1 MRTLRQHLVLS
12 YLLIIGLGAGGAA
25 AATWIA
31 VEQVYL
37 STQAANLLAQA
48 EAVAADLT
56 GQPPPLAAQPYSQV
70 VNAAPG
76 FHLHIVPSQNA
87 LMLNI
92 ARPSDLPVYFAPAG
106 DPLGFAA
113 LDLTAVEP
121 PQTPAASGADPF
133 PPLFERSEIIQAQQG
148 RPATAIR
155 RVAAADRRVLY
166 AAAPVRSADG
176 ALTSLVYI
184 ATPLPASG
192 WSALAPQTRWLLGA
206 ILAGLVGLAAAA
218 GWLMAANLARPLSRL
233 AGAAEAVAAGDLAH
247 SVPEQARLS
256 ELHSLGRAFN
266 TMTSSLHRADQ
277 AKQAFVADVSHEL
290 RTPLTIIKGTI
301 ETLQDG
307 AIDDLAVRGG
317 FLDSLAGETERLIQ
331 LVNDLLIL
339 NRAGAGALQL
349 TLEPTDLAA
358 LVRERAGRFAGLA
371 ASQGARVLVEADDA
385 DLWVLAD
392 AHRLAQVLDN
402 LLANAIRHAP
412 QATIRVTLA
421 GASDVVSCCVAD
433 SGGGIPA
440 AHLPH
445 IFERFY
451 RVDGSRNRAS
461 GGSGLGLAITRALV
475 QAQGGRIEAA
485 SVAGQGAAFT
495 FTLPRAAT

>member
-1 MRTLRQHLVLS
+1 M
-12 YLLIIGLGAGGAA
+12 
-25 AATWIA
+25 
-31 VEQVYL
+31 
-37 STQAANLLAQA
+37 
-48 EAVAADLT
+48 
-56 GQPPPLAAQPYSQV
+56 
-70 VNAAPG
+70 
-76 FHLHIVPSQNA
+76 
-87 LMLNI
+87 
-92 ARPSDLPVYFAPAG
+92 
-106 DPLGFAA
+106 
-113 LDLTAVEP
+113 
-121 PQTPAASGADPF
+121 
-133 PPLFERSEIIQAQQG
+133 
-148 RPATAIR
+148 
-155 RVAAADRRVLY
+155 
-166 AAAPVRSADG
+166 
-176 ALTSLVYI
+176 
-184 ATPLPASG
+184 
-192 WSALAPQTRWLLGA
+192 
-206 ILAGLVGLAAAA
+206 LAGLIGLAGAA
-218 GWLMAANLARPLSRL
+218 GWIMAANLARPLSRL

-247 SVPEQARLS
+247 SVPKQARLR
-256 ELHSLGRAFN
+256 ELHSLGQAFN

-307 AIDDLAVRGG
+307 AVDDLAVREG

-358 LVRERAGRFAGLA
+358 LARERAGRFAGLA
-371 ASQGARVLVEADDA
+371 AGQGARVLVEARDTN
-385 DLWVLAD
+385 LWVLAD

-402 LLANAIRHAP
+402 LLHNAIRHAP
-412 QATIRVTLA
+412 QGTIRVTLA
-421 GASDVVSCCVAD
+421 GAGDAVSCCVAD

-485 SVAGQGAAFT
+485 SVEGQGASFT
-495 FTLPRAAT
+495 FSLPRAAS